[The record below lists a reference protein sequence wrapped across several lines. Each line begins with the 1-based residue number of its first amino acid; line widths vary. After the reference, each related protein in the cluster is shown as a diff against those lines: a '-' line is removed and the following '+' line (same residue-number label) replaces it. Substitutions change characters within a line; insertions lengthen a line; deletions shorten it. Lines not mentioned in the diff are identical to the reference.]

1 LEAEAQKLAEEEQRR
16 KQEEEQRQK
25 DLAHCLEADRVATV
39 EQQWR
44 KNWMKTF
51 QPLSSPPSDKAMNLL
66 DYPPLTKRQCV
77 RYLPQETPEAR
88 Q

>member
-1 LEAEAQKLAEEEQRR
+1 LEAEAQKLVEEEQRW

-51 QPLSSPPSDKAMNLL
+51 QPLSSPPSNEVMNLL
-66 DYPPLTKRQCV
+66 DYLPLTKR
-77 RYLPQETPEAR
+77 
-88 Q
+88 